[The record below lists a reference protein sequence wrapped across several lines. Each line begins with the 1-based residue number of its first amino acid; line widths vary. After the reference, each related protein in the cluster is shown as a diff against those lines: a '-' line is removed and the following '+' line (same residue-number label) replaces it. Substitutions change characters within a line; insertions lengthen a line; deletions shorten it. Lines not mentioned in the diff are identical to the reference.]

1 MKLDTDIKY
10 LKGVGERR
18 AAMLSRLGVS
28 DVNALVRL
36 YPRVYEDWSRIKSI
50 NEAQIGEICCIKGI
64 VGSPVRKN
72 LIRKGLTL
80 YKTEITDGSGI
91 MGITIFNSRFAAEK
105 LTEGDEFLFFGRVG
119 GNLYRKE
126 MNSPEI
132 EPAEGADRI
141 RPIYPQT
148 HGLNSKMIEK
158 LVRTALTECRDEL
171 VDPIPLW
178 LREKYCLMNLPDSLW
193 NIHFP
198 KSLDYLEEARR
209 RLIFE
214 ELLIL
219 QLGLEKMRSQTQKNA
234 GAIIERDFSEE
245 YFSHLPFSPTGAQRR
260 AVKEAM
266 RDMMSGRQMNRLLQ
280 GDVGSG
286 KTAVAAAL
294 VYSAAK
300 NSMQS
305 ALMAPTEVLAEQH
318 YKTFLKLFEGC
329 GINVEL
335 LTGSDTAAQKRRKK
349 EALKAGEIDLLIGT
363 HAIIQSDVEFKSLAL
378 VITDEQHR
386 FGVEQ
391 RNALGEKGENPHL
404 YVMSAT
410 PIPRTLALIIYGELD
425 ISILDELP
433 PGRQKIE
440 TYAVT
445 SELRQRAYN
454 YVKKHLDAGRQGYII
469 CPLVDEGESDT
480 ELASAVKYADE
491 LQRGDFRGYTVGLM
505 HGKMKSV
512 DKKKVMESFSN
523 GETQLLVSTTVI
535 EVGVDVPNAVIMVI
549 ENAERFGLSQL
560 HQLRGRIGRGQHKST
575 CILITD
581 AKNDTAQRR
590 MKVME
595 TTTDGFKIA
604 DEDLK
609 LRGPGEFFGSRQ
621 HGLPE
626 MKIADM
632 LEDRS
637 TLEETQR
644 AARENYSARPG
655 AFIARERSSEKRDS
669 AAFRRCRKRRNE
681 LKSPYCLKKVFINSF
696 SPDSDIFCIYNYL
709 FTTRVVAK

>member
-198 KSLDYLEEARR
+198 KSPDYLEEARR

-280 GDVGSG
+280 GARARLRSPPRSSIRR
-286 KTAVAAAL
+286 L
-294 VYSAAK
+294 RILCSRLSWHPRRCSP
-300 NSMQS
+300 NS
-305 ALMAPTEVLAEQH
+305 T
-318 YKTFLKLFEGC
+318 TKLF
-329 GINVEL
+329 
-335 LTGSDTAAQKRRKK
+335 
-349 EALKAGEIDLLIGT
+349 
-363 HAIIQSDVEFKSLAL
+363 
-378 VITDEQHR
+378 
-386 FGVEQ
+386 
-391 RNALGEKGENPHL
+391 
-404 YVMSAT
+404 
-410 PIPRTLALIIYGELD
+410 
-425 ISILDELP
+425 
-433 PGRQKIE
+433 
-440 TYAVT
+440 
-445 SELRQRAYN
+445 
-454 YVKKHLDAGRQGYII
+454 
-469 CPLVDEGESDT
+469 
-480 ELASAVKYADE
+480 
-491 LQRGDFRGYTVGLM
+491 
-505 HGKMKSV
+505 
-512 DKKKVMESFSN
+512 
-523 GETQLLVSTTVI
+523 
-535 EVGVDVPNAVIMVI
+535 
-549 ENAERFGLSQL
+549 
-560 HQLRGRIGRGQHKST
+560 
-575 CILITD
+575 
-581 AKNDTAQRR
+581 
-590 MKVME
+590 
-595 TTTDGFKIA
+595 
-604 DEDLK
+604 
-609 LRGPGEFFGSRQ
+609 
-621 HGLPE
+621 
-626 MKIADM
+626 
-632 LEDRS
+632 
-637 TLEETQR
+637 
-644 AARENYSARPG
+644 
-655 AFIARERSSEKRDS
+655 
-669 AAFRRCRKRRNE
+669 
-681 LKSPYCLKKVFINSF
+681 
-696 SPDSDIFCIYNYL
+696 
-709 FTTRVVAK
+709 

>member
-36 YPRVYEDWSRIKSI
+36 YPRVYKDWSRIKSI

-178 LREKYCLMNLPDSLW
+178 LREKYCLMNLPDALW

-198 KSLDYLEEARR
+198 KSPDYLEEARR

-234 GAIIERDFSEE
+234 GAIIERDFSNE

-329 GINVEL
+329 SINVEL

-560 HQLRGRIGRGQHKST
+560 HQLRGRIGRGQYKST

-644 AARENYSARPG
+644 AAKEIMARDPELSSPESTALKNEIQRLFDAVGSAG
-655 AFIARERSSEKRDS
+655 M
-669 AAFRRCRKRRNE
+669 N
-681 LKSPYCLKKVFINSF
+681 
-696 SPDSDIFCIYNYL
+696 
-709 FTTRVVAK
+709 

>member
-64 VGSPVRKN
+64 VGSPVRKS

-119 GNLYRKE
+119 GNFYRKE
-126 MNSPEI
+126 MSSPEI

-158 LVRTALTECRDEL
+158 LVKTALTQCKDEL

-198 KSLDYLEEARR
+198 KSPDYLEEARR

-329 GINVEL
+329 SINVEL

-505 HGKMKSV
+505 HGKMKSA

-560 HQLRGRIGRGQHKST
+560 HQLRGRIGRGQYKST

-632 LEDRS
+632 LKDRG

-644 AARENYSARPG
+644 AAKEIMARDPELSSPESTALKNEIQRLFDAVGSAG
-655 AFIARERSSEKRDS
+655 M
-669 AAFRRCRKRRNE
+669 N
-681 LKSPYCLKKVFINSF
+681 
-696 SPDSDIFCIYNYL
+696 
-709 FTTRVVAK
+709 

>member
-64 VGSPVRKN
+64 VGSPVRKS

-178 LREKYCLMNLPDSLW
+178 LREKYCLMKLPDALW

-198 KSLDYLEEARR
+198 KSPDYLEEARR

-329 GINVEL
+329 SINVEL

-560 HQLRGRIGRGQHKST
+560 HQLRGRIGRGQYKST

-644 AARENYSARPG
+644 AAKEIMARDPELSSPESTALKNEIQRLFDAVGSAG
-655 AFIARERSSEKRDS
+655 M
-669 AAFRRCRKRRNE
+669 N
-681 LKSPYCLKKVFINSF
+681 
-696 SPDSDIFCIYNYL
+696 
-709 FTTRVVAK
+709 

>member
-198 KSLDYLEEARR
+198 KSPDYLEEARR

-234 GAIIERDFSEE
+234 GAIIERDFSDE

-318 YKTFLKLFEGC
+318 YKTFLKLVEGC
-329 GINVEL
+329 SINVEL

-480 ELASAVKYADE
+480 ELASAVKYADK

-505 HGKMKSV
+505 HGKMRSA

-523 GETQLLVSTTVI
+523 GETQLLVSTTVL

-560 HQLRGRIGRGQHKST
+560 HQLRGRIGRGQYKST

-644 AARENYSARPG
+644 AAKEIMARDPELSSPESTALKNEIQRLFDAVGSAG
-655 AFIARERSSEKRDS
+655 M
-669 AAFRRCRKRRNE
+669 N
-681 LKSPYCLKKVFINSF
+681 
-696 SPDSDIFCIYNYL
+696 
-709 FTTRVVAK
+709 

>member
-36 YPRVYEDWSRIKSI
+36 YPRIYEDWSQIKSI

-80 YKTEITDGSGI
+80 YKAEITDGSGI

-198 KSLDYLEEARR
+198 KSPDYLEEARR

-234 GAIIERDFSEE
+234 GAIIERDFSDE

-329 GINVEL
+329 SINVEL

-391 RNALGEKGENPHL
+391 RNALGEKGKNPHL

-505 HGKMKSV
+505 HGKMRSA

-560 HQLRGRIGRGQHKST
+560 HQLRGRIGRGQYKST

-644 AARENYSARPG
+644 AAKEIMARDPELSSPESTALKNEIQRLFDAVGSAG
-655 AFIARERSSEKRDS
+655 M
-669 AAFRRCRKRRNE
+669 N
-681 LKSPYCLKKVFINSF
+681 
-696 SPDSDIFCIYNYL
+696 
-709 FTTRVVAK
+709 

>member
-28 DVNALVRL
+28 DVNALVCL

-80 YKTEITDGSGI
+80 YKAEITDGSGI

-198 KSLDYLEEARR
+198 KSPDYLEEARR

-219 QLGLEKMRSQTQKNA
+219 QLGLEKMRSQTQNNA

-300 NSMQS
+300 NLMQS

-329 GINVEL
+329 SINVEL

-378 VITDEQHR
+378 VINLSLVIIDEQHR

-560 HQLRGRIGRGQHKST
+560 HQLRGRIGRGQYKST

-644 AARENYSARPG
+644 AAKEIMARDPELSSPESTALKNEIQRLFDAVGSAG
-655 AFIARERSSEKRDS
+655 M
-669 AAFRRCRKRRNE
+669 N
-681 LKSPYCLKKVFINSF
+681 
-696 SPDSDIFCIYNYL
+696 
-709 FTTRVVAK
+709 

>member
-36 YPRVYEDWSRIKSI
+36 YPRVYEDWSRIKNI

-105 LTEGDEFLFFGRVG
+105 LTEGDEVLFFGRVG

-198 KSLDYLEEARR
+198 KSPDYLEEARR

-219 QLGLEKMRSQTQKNA
+219 QLGLEKMRSQTQNNA
-234 GAIIERDFSEE
+234 GAIIERDFSDE

-329 GINVEL
+329 SINVEL

-505 HGKMKSV
+505 HGKMRSA
-512 DKKKVMESFSN
+512 DKKKVMESFSK

-560 HQLRGRIGRGQHKST
+560 HQLRGRIGRGQYKST

-644 AARENYSARPG
+644 AAREI
-655 AFIARERSSEKRDS
+655 IARDPELSSPESTALKNEIQRLFDAVGS
-669 AAFRRCRKRRNE
+669 AGMN
-681 LKSPYCLKKVFINSF
+681 
-696 SPDSDIFCIYNYL
+696 
-709 FTTRVVAK
+709 

>member
-1 MKLDTDIKY
+1 
-10 LKGVGERR
+10 
-18 AAMLSRLGVS
+18 MLSRLGVS

-36 YPRVYEDWSRIKSI
+36 YPRIYEDWSQIKSI
-50 NEAQIGEICCIKGI
+50 NEAHIGELCCIKGI

-105 LTEGDEFLFFGRVG
+105 LTAGDEFLFFGRVG

-126 MNSPEI
+126 MSSPEI

-158 LVRTALTECRDEL
+158 LVKTALTQCKDEL

-178 LREKYCLMNLPDSLW
+178 LREKYCLMKLPDALL

-198 KSLDYLEEARR
+198 QNPDYLEEARR

-219 QLGLEKMRSQTQKNA
+219 QLGLEKMRAQTQKNA
-234 GAIIERDFSEE
+234 GAVIERDFSDE
-245 YFSHLPFSPTGAQRR
+245 YFSLLPFSPTGAQRR

-329 GINVEL
+329 GIKVEL

-349 EALKAGEIDLLIGT
+349 EALRAGDIDLLIGT

-391 RNALGEKGENPHL
+391 RNALGEKGKNPHL

-425 ISILDELP
+425 ISVLDELP

-454 YVKKHLDAGRQGYII
+454 YVKKHLDEGRQGYII
-469 CPLVDEGESDT
+469 CPLVDGDGDET

-491 LQRGDFRGYTVGLM
+491 LQHGAFRGYTVGLM
-505 HGKMKSV
+505 HGKMKSA
-512 DKKKVMESFSN
+512 DKKAVMQSFSE

-581 AKNDTAQRR
+581 AQNDTVQRR

-632 LEDRS
+632 LKDRG

-644 AARENYSARPG
+644 AAKEIVARDPELSSPENAALNSEIQRLFDAVGSAG
-655 AFIARERSSEKRDS
+655 M
-669 AAFRRCRKRRNE
+669 N
-681 LKSPYCLKKVFINSF
+681 
-696 SPDSDIFCIYNYL
+696 
-709 FTTRVVAK
+709 

>member
-171 VDPIPLW
+171 VD
-178 LREKYCLMNLPDSLW
+178 
-193 NIHFP
+193 IHFP
-198 KSLDYLEEARR
+198 QNPDYLEEARR

-234 GAIIERDFSEE
+234 GAVIERDFSEE

-329 GINVEL
+329 SINVEL
-335 LTGSDTAAQKRRKK
+335 LTGSDTTAQKRRKK

-560 HQLRGRIGRGQHKST
+560 HQLRGRIGRGQYKST

-644 AARENYSARPG
+644 AAKEIMARDPELSSPESTALKNEIQRLFDAVGSAG
-655 AFIARERSSEKRDS
+655 M
-669 AAFRRCRKRRNE
+669 N
-681 LKSPYCLKKVFINSF
+681 
-696 SPDSDIFCIYNYL
+696 
-709 FTTRVVAK
+709 